1 MDASTRHWLYDPT
14 TTRRLV
20 LAHRPAATSVVSV
33 VVSDLVWGDVV
44 RLLRWADAGVRS
56 EGELAAGTWWR
67 LAGACAELLRR
78 LPGLCAEVGEAWSI
92 LAPDDD
98 GGTVGRARV
107 ALVADRLST
116 QLRSGHPLALTVLAS
131 EVDALGAAAISA
143 LAEEAI
149 WTLPEQ
155 P

>member
-1 MDASTRHWLYDPT
+1 MDASTRHWLYDPAT
-14 TTRRLV
+14 THRLV
-20 LAHRPAATSVVSV
+20 LAHRSTAASVVSV

-67 LAGACAELLRR
+67 LAAACAELLRR
-78 LPGLCAEVGEAWSI
+78 LPGLCAEVGEGWSVP
-92 LAPDDD
+92 APDDD
-98 GGTVGRARV
+98 GGRAGRARV
-107 ALVADRLST
+107 ALVADRLAA
-116 QLRSGHPLALTVLAS
+116 QLRSDRPLPLGVLAG

-143 LAEEAI
+143 LAEEAV

>member
-44 RLLRWADAGVRS
+44 RLLRWADAGIRS

-78 LPGLCAEVGEAWSI
+78 LPGLCAEVSQAWSV
-92 LAPDDD
+92 PPMDDD

-107 ALVADRLST
+107 AHVADRLAA
-116 QLRSGHPLALTVLAS
+116 QLRTDRPLPLGVLAG

-143 LAEEAI
+143 LAEEAV

-155 P
+155 T